1 MNPCVGILRHE
12 CLIVSCLV
20 RIVSNPGAS
29 CHLGHCS
36 VACRTKQCRA
46 KYWIA
51 SSLSSDDTRSL
62 QAIHICIIIFGEAHS
77 VSHSSSYTA
86 RYSSS
91 SPTVGRR
98 LGDFQEL
105 TSSRFFFFWN
115 CHLILIWWIW
125 ISLSAGYPRGFPIR
139 VLCSGKEPY
148 FIHGIDCWGCFP
160 EHMRTVDISRHMRTV
175 PFFLF
180 WDRIVGSYTHY
191 VVSLQDPLF
200 SYLIMWLLIHDHIRD
215 ISLLTLIRRAAYIYI
230 FRAVSRWY
238 TIPIHGW

>member
-105 TSSRFFFFWN
+105 TSSRYFFE
-115 CHLILIWWIW
+115 IAIWSWFDE
-125 ISLSAGYPRGFPIR
+125 YGFLWAPDTPGAFR
-139 VLCSGKEPY
+139 
-148 FIHGIDCWGCFP
+148 F
-160 EHMRTVDISRHMRTV
+160 
-175 PFFLF
+175 
-180 WDRIVGSYTHY
+180 
-191 VVSLQDPLF
+191 VSLF
-200 SYLIMWLLIHDHIRD
+200 MWLLIHDHIRD
-215 ISLLTLIRRAAYIYI
+215 ISLLHWYAAPHIAI
-230 FRAVSRWY
+230 SFARCLED
-238 TIPIHGW
+238 IL

>member
-1 MNPCVGILRHE
+1 MPHCAALVTWMSPCMGILRHE
-12 CLIVSCLV
+12 CLIISCLV
-20 RIVSNPGAS
+20 RIVSNPSAS

-105 TSSRFFFFWN
+105 TSSR
-115 CHLILIWWIW
+115 
-125 ISLSAGYPRGFPIR
+125 Y
-139 VLCSGKEPY
+139 
-148 FIHGIDCWGCFP
+148 
-160 EHMRTVDISRHMRTV
+160 
-175 PFFLF
+175 FFLKLPF
-180 WDRIVGSYTHY
+180 DLDLMNMDFFERRIPQGFSDSCPVFRQRAVFYSWDR
-191 VVSLQDPLF
+191 
-200 SYLIMWLLIHDHIRD
+200 LLGM
-215 ISLLTLIRRAAYIYI
+215 
-230 FRAVSRWY
+230 F
-238 TIPIHGW
+238 P

>member
-12 CLIVSCLV
+12 CLIISCLV
-20 RIVSNPGAS
+20 RIVSNPSAS

-105 TSSRFFFFWN
+105 TSSRYFFFEIAIWSWFDEYGFLWAPDTPGAFRFVS
-115 CHLILIWWIW
+115 CVQAKSRILFMGSIVGDVSLSTWGQW
-125 ISLSAGYPRGFPIR
+125 ISLGT
-139 VLCSGKEPY
+139 
-148 FIHGIDCWGCFP
+148 WGQCHFFCFG
-160 EHMRTVDISRHMRTV
+160 TV
-175 PFFLF
+175 
-180 WDRIVGSYTHY
+180 
-191 VVSLQDPLF
+191 
-200 SYLIMWLLIHDHIRD
+200 
-215 ISLLTLIRRAAYIYI
+215 
-230 FRAVSRWY
+230 
-238 TIPIHGW
+238 